1 MNLKNIPSYK
11 DQIIGE
17 TIAELTKKRNDEII
31 NFISKKLEI
40 EDEDELFSF
49 LSNHYDLIKINN
61 TNIHQFVEKSTR
73 RILCQYNNE
82 VKTGL
87 KEDNTIYFYLDPV
100 V

>member
-11 DQIIGE
+11 DQIISE
-17 TIAELTKKRNDEII
+17 TIAELAEKRNDEII

-61 TNIHQFVEKSTR
+61 TEIHQFVEKSTK

-87 KEDNTIYFYLDPV
+87 KEDNTIYFYLDPIV
-100 V
+100 